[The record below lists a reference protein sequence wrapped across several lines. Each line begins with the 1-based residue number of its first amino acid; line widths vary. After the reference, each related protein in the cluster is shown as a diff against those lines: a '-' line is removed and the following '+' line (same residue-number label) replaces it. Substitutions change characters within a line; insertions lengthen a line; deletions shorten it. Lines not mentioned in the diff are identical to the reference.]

1 MAPQTTLATASKRKG
16 PEPET
21 TETTGASALCAT
33 GCGFFGTAATM
44 GMCSKCYRQHLA
56 DADTTAAAA
65 EQKAAAAPA
74 SPSAPAQK
82 KIKLLASDA
91 ATAAA
96 VEPSS
101 LPVATQQQQEEAP
114 AKVAT
119 ANRCLTCRKKM
130 GLTGFRCRCGGTY
143 CGMHRYSDA
152 HSCGFDYKAAGR
164 EQIAKQN
171 PVVVAAKIA
180 KI

>member
-1 MAPQTTLATASKRKG
+1 MAPEALATAQKRKS

-21 TETTGASALCAT
+21 TEATGAGAMCAT
-33 GCGFFGTAATM
+33 GCGFFGTAASM
-44 GMCSKCYRQHLA
+44 GMCSKCYRDHLAAA
-56 DADTTAAAA
+56 DADTTAGTL
-65 EQKAAAAPA
+65 EKKAAPA
-74 SPSAPAQK
+74 SSPAPEQK
-82 KIKLLASDA
+82 KIKLTSE

-101 LPVATQQQQEEAP
+101 LPVTTQQQQQEAP

-119 ANRCLTCRKKM
+119 ANRCLTCRKKV